1 MHNSYLGLKLRCLS
15 RFVLMCCLPISCS
28 LSCRGGCSDPQLG
41 RVISVNQLCAA
52 EASLDVGA
60 TPALVGRV
68 AEHSIMVQRDGSATY
83 FEIEPIPRY
92 RPVCTSQQR
101 VRVHY
106 RGVLP
111 PLFGDGV
118 DVFVTTRVSGPNEV
132 VGVEM
137 VTKCPGQYEAV
148 KMDNQVVGLPE

>member
-1 MHNSYLGLKLRCLS
+1 MHGSYLGVKLRCVS
-15 RFVLMCCLPISCS
+15 RSVLMCCLPMTCGP
-28 LSCRGGCSDPQLG
+28 SCRSGCSDPQLG
-41 RVISVNQLCAA
+41 RVISVNQLCTA

-68 AEHSIMVQRDGSATY
+68 AERSVMVQRDGSATY
-83 FEIEPIPRY
+83 FEIEPILRY
-92 RPVCTSQQR
+92 RPVCTSQHR

-106 RGVLP
+106 QGVLP

-118 DVFVTTRVSGPNEV
+118 EVFVTTRVSGPSEV

-137 VTKCPGQYEAV
+137 VTRCPGQYEAV